1 MKELRRKTFI
11 TIFMILTA
19 ILVVSVVFLNVQNYR
34 RESESVSRSINVMS
48 DKGMKGFREKD
59 DMNGPGPVMDGENSQ
74 APNDEN
80 GPFSNESQGQQ
91 PDIDKMMIMDQEVY
105 TVELE
110 SGEISRII
118 SHGNASS
125 DFDVEKIAG
134 EILAENDQDKQEIG
148 CLYFS
153 EYAFNYVSGRSIT
166 ILNTKSVA
174 SKLTKLLVVSLL
186 LFIVIEI
193 IIYILSRLV
202 TGWITRPAEE
212 AFKKQK
218 DFIADA
224 SHELKTPL
232 AVIMASADELENHSK
247 AANDREENAFGEE
260 SRKYVENIRYESD
273 RMNKLIAGMLNLSK
287 LEEGLEKESFKEENL
302 SKIVEKTALVFEGV
316 AFEKSVTIETD
327 IEEGITFKCSK
338 EEIEKMVS
346 TVLDNA
352 VKHSYKDS
360 TIRVNMH
367 RIKNLIS
374 IKIINQGDPIAKGEE
389 EKIFERFYR
398 SDKSRNRSENRYG
411 LGLAIAK
418 SIAVNHDGNIRAYSK
433 DGETIFEIV
442 LTL

>member
-34 RESESVSRSINVMS
+34 RESESVSRSINIMS
-48 DKGMKGFREKD
+48 DKGMGGFREKD
-59 DMNGPGPVMDGENSQ
+59 GFAGPGQGAVDENIPQ
-74 APNDEN
+74 PNDEN
-80 GPFSNESQGQQ
+80 APAPDESKNDQ
-91 PDIDKMMIMDQEVY
+91 PDIDKMMVMDQEVY
-105 TVELE
+105 TVEL
-110 SGEISRII
+110 SGNEISRVI
-118 SHGNASS
+118 SHGNSSS
-125 DFDVEKIAG
+125 DFDVEKTAKK
-134 EILAENDQDKQEIG
+134 ILEENDQDKQEIG

-153 EYAFNYVSGRSIT
+153 KFAFNYMSGSSIV

-174 SKLTKLLVVSLL
+174 SRLIKLLVVSLL

-193 IIYILSRLV
+193 IIYVLSRLV
-202 TGWITRPAEE
+202 TGWIARPAEE

-247 AANDREENAFGEE
+247 AANAREENAFGEE

-352 VKHSYKDS
+352 VKHSYMDS